1 MAFDLIATSTMGLEA
16 VLARELAEL
25 GYENRIIDTGQV
37 LFRGEVSAICRANLW
52 LRTAG
57 RVLLQIG
64 SFEATDFDELYEQ
77 TRAVEWEAWLPADA
91 AFPVSGRSRKSK
103 LSSVPA
109 CQRTVKK
116 AIVEKLTAA
125 HRVSALPETGPAFA
139 VEVRLVD
146 DQVQLLLDT
155 SGVGLH
161 KRGYRPLRGAAPLR
175 ETLAAGLVL
184 LSFWKPGR
192 PFVDPFC
199 GCGTIPIEAALIG
212 RNLAPGRQRQFAA
225 EAWPCCNAAL
235 WEAARSEAAD
245 LAKEAIEEKLIGQ
258 DISEEALSQARYHAE
273 LAGVAGDIHF
283 QRRNFS
289 ELSSKRQYGYLLA
302 NPPYARKVGTDR
314 EVSSLYRS
322 MPDILR
328 RLPTWSHGI
337 LTAYPGFE
345 KLVGQPADRRR
356 KLYNSRI
363 ECTYYQFHGPRL
375 PRQGVESESHGE
387 SQQAFGGLS
396 EKAQGQADIF
406 RNRLS
411 KRARHLRRWPTRR
424 GVTCYRLYDRDIPEV
439 PLVVD
444 RYEDY
449 LHIAEYERPHAHTPA
464 EHGDW
469 LDLMARTAGE
479 VLEIP
484 RPQIFFKKRI
494 RQRGTQQHEQV
505 AEKKKIVTV
514 QEGSLKF
521 QVNLSDYIDT
531 GLFLDHRIT
540 RALVREAASG
550 RRFLNLFGYTG
561 AFTVYA
567 IDGGAAETTTVDLS
581 QTSLDW
587 TARNLA
593 VNEMQ
598 GPRHRMIRSDALTF
612 LEGLPRDA
620 SFDLAVVDPPTFSN
634 SKRTET
640 FWEVQRDHVPL
651 INRVLD
657 RLVPGGVLFFS
668 TNFRQFKLD
677 ESAIEHAT
685 VREISRQT
693 VPEDFRNKRVHRCW
707 RMVRIANA

>member
-1 MAFDLIATSTMGLEA
+1 MVLDLIATSTMGLEA

-37 LFRGEVSAICRANLW
+37 FFQGDTAAICRTNLW

-64 SFEATDFDELYEQ
+64 SFEATDFDQLFER
-77 TRAVEWEAWLPADA
+77 TRAIGWEEWLPADA

-116 AIVEKLTAA
+116 AIVEKLTTA
-125 HRVSALPETGPAFA
+125 HGVSELPETGSAFA

-155 SGVGLH
+155 SGAGLH
-161 KRGYRPLRGAAPLR
+161 KRGYRPLRGTAPLR

-199 GCGTIPIEAALIG
+199 GSGTIPIEAALIG
-212 RNLAPGRQRQFAA
+212 RNLAPGRHRNFAA
-225 EAWPCCNAAL
+225 ESWPRCEGDL
-235 WEAARSEAAD
+235 WQEARSEAAD
-245 LAKEAIEEKLIGQ
+245 LAKETLEEAVIGQ
-258 DISEEALSQARYHAE
+258 DISGQALSQARHHAN
-273 LAGVAGDIHF
+273 LAQVTGDVHF
-283 QRRNFS
+283 QRREFS
-289 ELSSKRQYGYLLA
+289 ELSSKRQYGCLIT
-302 NPPYARKVGTDR
+302 NPPYAHNVGTDR
-314 EVSSLYRS
+314 EVAALYRS
-322 MPDILR
+322 MPDVLR
-328 RLPTWSHGI
+328 RLPTWSHSI

-345 KLVGQPADRRR
+345 TLVGQSADRRR

-363 ECTYYQFHGPRL
+363 ECTYFQFHGPRQ
-375 PRQGVESESHGE
+375 PKAGVKPLEAPTP
-387 SQQAFGGLS
+387 AFGGVS
-396 EKAQGQADIF
+396 EKAEGQAEIF
-406 RNRLS
+406 RNRLA
-411 KRARHLRRWPTRR
+411 KRARHLRRWPARR
-424 GVTCYRLYDRDIPEV
+424 GITCYRLYDRDIPEV

-449 LHIAEYERPHAHTPA
+449 LHITEYERPHEHTPA

-469 LDLMARTAGE
+469 LDLMARTAGV

-484 RPQIFFKKRI
+484 RTQIFLKKRG
-494 RQRGTQQHEQV
+494 RQRGTQQHDQV
-505 AEKKKIVTV
+505 AEKKKVLTV
-514 QEGSLKF
+514 AEGDLKF

-540 RALVREAASG
+540 RTLVREAAG
-550 RRFLNLFGYTG
+550 GCRFLNLFGYTG

-581 QTSLDW
+581 QTYLDW

-593 VNEMQ
+593 FNGMQ
-598 GPRHRMIRSDALTF
+598 GPPHRMIRSDAMTF
-612 LEGLPRDA
+612 LEGLPLDTY
-620 SFDLAVVDPPTFSN
+620 FDLAVVDPPTFSN
-634 SKRTET
+634 SKRTEN
-640 FWEVQRDHVPL
+640 FWEVQRDHAAL
-651 INRVLD
+651 LNRVLE
-657 RLVPGGVLFFS
+657 RLVPGGILFFS
-668 TNFRQFKLD
+668 TNFRQFKLN
-677 ESAIEHAT
+677 EAAIEQAT

-693 VPEDFRNKRVHRCW
+693 IPEDFRNKRIHRCW

>member
-1 MAFDLIATSTMGLEA
+1 MVFDLIATSTMGLEA

-37 LFRGEVSAICRANLW
+37 LFRGDALAICRANLW

-64 SFEATDFDELYEQ
+64 AFEATDFDELYEQ
-77 TRAVEWEAWLPADA
+77 TRSLEWEEWLPADA

-116 AIVEKLTAA
+116 AIVEKLTAG
-125 HRVSALPETGPAFA
+125 HGVSELPETGAAFA

-155 SGVGLH
+155 SGVGMH

-199 GCGTIPIEAALIG
+199 GGGTIPIEAALIG
-212 RNLAPGRQRQFAA
+212 RNLAPGRQRQFAS
-225 EAWPCCNAAL
+225 EAWPCCNATL

-258 DISEEALSQARYHAE
+258 DISEEALSQARHHAE

-289 ELSSKRQYGYLLA
+289 ELSSKREYGCLLT

-314 EVSSLYRS
+314 EVSALYRS

-345 KLVGQPADRRR
+345 KLVGQSADRRR

-363 ECTYYQFHGPRL
+363 ECTYYQFHGPK
-375 PRQGVESESHGE
+375 QGAESELHHRPP
-387 SQQAFGGLS
+387 QAFGGLS
-396 EKAQGQADIF
+396 EKAQEQADIF
-406 RNRLS
+406 CNRLA

-424 GVTCYRLYDRDIPEV
+424 GITCYRLYDRDIPEV

-449 LHIAEYERPHAHTPA
+449 LHIAEYERPHEHTPA

-469 LDLMARTAGE
+469 LDLMTRTAGE
-479 VLEIP
+479 VLEVP
-484 RPQIFFKKRI
+484 RDHIFFKKRR
-494 RQRGTQQHEQV
+494 RQRGMRQHEQV
-505 AEKKKIVTV
+505 AEKKEIVTV
-514 QEGSLKF
+514 QEGGLKF

-540 RALVREAASG
+540 RTLVREAASG
-550 RRFLNLFGYTG
+550 CRLLNLFGYTG
-561 AFTVYA
+561 AFSVYA

-593 VNEMQ
+593 LNGMQ
-598 GPRHRMIRSDALTF
+598 GPLHRMIRSDALTF
-612 LEGLPRDA
+612 LEELPPNAR
-620 SFDLAVVDPPTFSN
+620 FDLAVVDPPTFSN

-640 FWEVQRDHVPL
+640 FWEVQRDYAPL
-651 INRVLD
+651 LNRVLG

-707 RMVRIANA
+707 RMVRIANS

>member
-1 MAFDLIATSTMGLEA
+1 MMVNLIATSTMGLEA
-16 VLARELAEL
+16 VLSRELTAL
-25 GYENRIIDTGQV
+25 GYDNRIVDTGQV
-37 LFRGEVSAICRANLW
+37 SFQGNFAAICRTNLW

-64 SFEATDFDELYEQ
+64 SFEANDFDELYEQ
-77 TRAVEWEAWLPADA
+77 TRALEWESFLPADA

-116 AIVEKLTAA
+116 AIVEKLTRA
-125 HRVSALPETGPAFA
+125 HAVGELPETGPSFS
-139 VEVRLVD
+139 VEVRLVN
-146 DQVQLLLDT
+146 DQVQLLVDT
-155 SGVGLH
+155 SGAGLH

-199 GCGTIPIEAALIG
+199 GSGTIPIEAVLIG
-212 RNLAPGRQRQFAA
+212 RNLAPGRQRQFAS
-225 EAWPCCNAAL
+225 ESWPCCEKAL
-235 WEAARSEAAD
+235 WEDARSEAAD
-245 LAKEAIEEKLIGQ
+245 LAKDVIDEPLIGQ
-258 DISEEALSQARYHAE
+258 DISEEALAQARHHAE

-289 ELSSKRQYGYLLA
+289 ELSSKREYGCLIT
-302 NPPYARKVGTDR
+302 NPPYARKVGTER
-314 EVSSLYRS
+314 EVTALYRL
-322 MPDILR
+322 MPDVLR
-328 RLPTWSHGI
+328 RLPTWSHSI

-345 KLVGQPADRRR
+345 KLVGQSADRRR

-363 ECTYYQFHGPRL
+363 ECTYYQFHGPRK
-375 PRQGVESESHGE
+375 PKHGVVDDAET
-387 SQQAFGGLS
+387 QQAFGGIS
-396 EKAQGQADIF
+396 KKATGQADIF
-406 RNRLS
+406 RNRLI
-411 KRARHLRRWPTRR
+411 KRTRHLRRWPTRR
-424 GVTCYRLYDRDIPEV
+424 KVTCYRLYDRDIPEV
-439 PLVVD
+439 PLIVD

-449 LHIAEYERPHAHTPA
+449 LHITEYERPHEHTPA

-479 VLEIP
+479 VLDVP
-484 RPQIFFKKRI
+484 RAQIYLKKRS

-514 QEGSLKF
+514 KEGNLKF

-540 RALVREAASG
+540 RGLVREAARG
-550 RRFLNLFGYTG
+550 CRFLNLFGYTG
-561 AFTVYA
+561 AFTAYA

-581 QTSLDW
+581 QTYLDW

-593 VNEMQ
+593 LNEMQ
-598 GPRHRMIRSDALTF
+598 GPPHRMIRSDAMTF
-612 LEGLPRDA
+612 LDDLPRDVF
-620 SFDLAVVDPPTFSN
+620 FDLAVVDPPTFSN
-634 SKRTET
+634 SKRTEK

-657 RLVPGGVLFFS
+657 RLLPGGLLYFS
-668 TNFRQFKLD
+668 TNFRQFKLE
-677 ESAIEHAT
+677 ESAIKHAT

-707 RMVRIANA
+707 RMIRGDTN